1 MVLENRDSFTQNY
14 DGGATALKHKIQNE
28 LLCYACHK
36 MDVMPNALL
45 VKTLSEFYNEDEIWT
60 AKEVVFDKLSPSTRN
75 IKRKGA
81 DKKQQ
86 NVIDILDVLHKAD
99 PDDIPMFEAFDL
111 NRLPSMDM
119 NSVYVTSM

>member
-1 MVLENRDSFTQNY
+1 
-14 DGGATALKHKIQNE
+14 
-28 LLCYACHK
+28 

-81 DKKQQ
+81 DKK
-86 NVIDILDVLHKAD
+86 
-99 PDDIPMFEAFDL
+99 
-111 NRLPSMDM
+111 
-119 NSVYVTSM
+119 